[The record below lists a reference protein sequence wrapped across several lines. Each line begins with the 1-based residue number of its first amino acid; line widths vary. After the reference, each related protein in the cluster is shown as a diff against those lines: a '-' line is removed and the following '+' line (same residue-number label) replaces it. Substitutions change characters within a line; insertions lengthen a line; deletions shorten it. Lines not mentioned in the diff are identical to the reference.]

1 MVHMTPTICGHLYSL
16 LFRSVTVASFPSPLK
31 WPPPPLFW
39 PLSAISY
46 WGRIHWPPGGAF
58 FVVTPCSGFLIV
70 VALLWW
76 LVVYALIFGFS
87 P

>member
-1 MVHMTPTICGHLYSL
+1 MVHMTPTICGHLYSH

-31 WPPPPLFW
+31 WPPPLFW

-46 WGRIHWPPGGAF
+46 WGRIHWPPWGAF
-58 FVVTPCSGFLIV
+58 FVVTPCGGFLIV
-70 VALLWW
+70 VALLGW